1 MMNPMQL
8 LNSFRQ
14 FMANPQQFLSQ
25 LNIPANAVNNPKSA
39 VEYLMNN
46 GQMTQQQFNQL
57 ANTVNQMRNNPV
69 FSSMFNTY

>member
-14 FMANPQQFLSQ
+14 FMANPQQLLSQ
-25 LNIPANAVNNPKSA
+25 LNLPANAVNNPKSA

-57 ANTVNQMRNNPV
+57 ANTVNQMQNNPA
-69 FSSMFNTY
+69 FSSMFKTY